1 MWISIVGVTAYVV
14 ASPLLLGDS
23 LEDSL
28 WWVAAGVVAIGVVA
42 AGALRSARAAR
53 DHVDEL
59 HRLDDEVRDLAGV
72 CDTRRLA
79 MENLVELQ
87 LPALTQA
94 PSQPPLPEA
103 GGDDVSAALLVRAAG
118 HLSRARDDMH
128 ARQEAVQA
136 AVVTL
141 GRKVQASAHRIQE
154 EASRMVQRHPADADV
169 LHTSMRVDHAASQ
182 QARNAQSLAA
192 LCGEWPGQQWHQA
205 LPIADVVRGAA
216 GRITAY
222 QRVEV
227 SGDPGVAVSARV
239 VEPLIHVIA
248 ELLANATQS
257 SPPTTQVLVS
267 LRHVQ
272 RGAVIE
278 IDDGGVGL
286 DDIRLEQ
293 VREIASGRRPVGLSE
308 LGEIPQTGLPVVG
321 AYVRRHGFRV
331 DITESVYGGLRA
343 IVLVP
348 AELTEPVAPSG
359 MVAAGG
365 HVLTRRPDRVDD
377 PILPE
382 PAPTPMPETLAS
394 PTLSS
399 RESDVPGTYD
409 SPARNVELATSAS
422 PTFPSRES
430 DVPEPAPPASAPQP
444 EPRPRPRPESRS
456 EPRAETRQDS
466 VADSGAT
473 PAAATN
479 SSELPELPRRRS
491 RRAEAAASA
500 AQSVGWPGEQYGELD
515 RDSVQSAEEAGQ
527 WMGAFLSSAGRPA
540 PTRTN
545 HHQDPSQDTEDR

>member
-1 MWISIVGVTAYVV
+1 MWISILGVTAYVL
-14 ASPLLLGDS
+14 ASPLLLGGS
-23 LEDSL
+23 LAGSL
-28 WWVAAGVVAIGVVA
+28 WWVAAGAVAIGVVA
-42 AGALRSARAAR
+42 VGAVKSARATR
-53 DHVDEL
+53 EHVDEL
-59 HRLDDEVRDLAGV
+59 HRLDDEARDLAGV
-72 CDTRRLA
+72 CETRRIAL
-79 MENLVELQ
+79 ENLVEAQ

-94 PSQPPLPEA
+94 PAQPPLPDPA
-103 GGDDVSAALLVRAAG
+103 GDEVSAALLARAGGYLARVRDDQ
-118 HLSRARDDMH
+118 RARQD
-128 ARQEAVQA
+128 AVQA

-154 EASRMVQRHPADADV
+154 EAARMVQRHPADADV
-169 LHTSMRVDHAASQ
+169 LHTSMRVDHAAAQ

-192 LCGEWPGQQWHQA
+192 LCGEWPGQQWHQP

-227 SGDPGVAVSARV
+227 SGDPGVAVAARV

-272 RGAVIE
+272 RGAVVE

-293 VREIASGRRPVGLSE
+293 VREIASGRRPVGLAE

-359 MVAAGG
+359 VVAGTHA
-365 HVLTRRPDRVDD
+365 LARRPEPVTPALPSPEAGAVPLDEPPAPRTEPV
-377 PILPE
+377 PKPE
-382 PAPTPMPETLAS
+382 PLPQA
-394 PTLSS
+394 
-399 RESDVPGTYD
+399 
-409 SPARNVELATSAS
+409 
-422 PTFPSRES
+422 
-430 DVPEPAPPASAPQP
+430 EPVAQP
-444 EPRPRPRPESRS
+444 EPERVPESQPVGVTEPRPEPVDPGS
-456 EPRAETRQDS
+456 T
-466 VADSGAT
+466 G
-473 PAAATN
+473 
-479 SSELPELPRRRS
+479 ELPELPRRRS
-491 RRAEAAASA
+491 RRSEAMAGT
-500 AQSVGWPGEQYGELD
+500 VDWPGEHHEYRPQVRET
-515 RDSVQSAEEAGQ
+515 SQSAEEAGQ
-527 WMGAFLSSAGRPA
+527 WMGAFLSAAGRHDKD
-540 PTRTN
+540 RSN
-545 HHQDPSQDTEDR
+545 HQDTEDR